1 MALKKRVRLSVKHVP
16 VNWPSAL
23 QLARLLS
30 MTGQVFKILPQEI
43 WHTAIAEGAVP
54 LHGVDADDGFV
65 HLSAAEQLQETLRV
79 HFYGQNNLVVL
90 AFDADDLGVG
100 LRWEAAR
107 GGQKFPHY
115 YGVLDTGQVRA
126 KFDVSADGDAFALP
140 QELTKRIA

>member
-1 MALKKRVRLSVKHVP
+1 MALIKRVRLSVKHVP

-23 QLARLLS
+23 QLARLLL

-43 WHTAIAEGAVP
+43 WHTAIAEGLVP
-54 LHGVDADDGFV
+54 LRGVDADDGFV
-65 HLSAAEQLQETLRV
+65 HLSAAEQLQETLRL

-115 YGVLDTGQVRA
+115 YGILDTGQVRA

-140 QELTKRIA
+140 QALARRIA

>member
-1 MALKKRVRLSVKHVP
+1 MALKKRVRLSVKLVL

-23 QLARLLS
+23 QLARLLQ
-30 MTGQVFKILPQEI
+30 MTGQVFKILPQGI
-43 WHTAIAEGAVP
+43 WLTAIAEGVVP

-79 HFYGQNNLVVL
+79 HFNGQGNLVVL

-107 GGQKFPHY
+107 GGQNFPHY
-115 YGVLDTGQVRA
+115 YGVLDTKQVRA
-126 KFDVSADGDAFALP
+126 KFNVSADGDAFALP
-140 QELTKRIA
+140 QALTRRIA

>member
-1 MALKKRVRLSVKHVP
+1 MS
-16 VNWPSAL
+16 
-23 QLARLLS
+23 
-30 MTGQVFKILPQEI
+30 QEI

-65 HLSAAEQLQETLRV
+65 HLSTGEQLHETLLV
-79 HFYGQNNLVVL
+79 HFNGQDNLVVL
-90 AFDADDLGVG
+90 AFDAGDLGIG

-126 KFDVSADGDAFALP
+126 KFDVSADGAAFALP
-140 QELTKRIA
+140 QALTRRIA

>member
-1 MALKKRVRLSVKHVP
+1 
-16 VNWPSAL
+16 
-23 QLARLLS
+23 

-54 LHGVDADDGFV
+54 LLGVDANDGFV

-79 HFYGQNNLVVL
+79 HFYGQNNLMVL

>member
-1 MALKKRVRLSVKHVP
+1 
-16 VNWPSAL
+16 
-23 QLARLLS
+23 
-30 MTGQVFKILPQEI
+30 MTGQVFKILPQKI

-65 HLSAAEQLQETLRV
+65 HLSAAEQLHETLRV
-79 HFYGQNNLVVL
+79 HFNGQDNLVVL